1 MRSFLLGLLVLISA
15 SSFSQQVARSMTSSA
30 GLFVGFYDFRPPG
43 YDASNTTKKYP
54 LIIFLHG
61 IGERGNGT
69 TDLPN
74 VCANGIPRNIYW
86 GSTMTFTV
94 NGTTESFLVLS
105 PQLDT
110 KYGGWV
116 DGYVDAMLEY
126 AKANLNY
133 DPDRV
138 YLTGLSAGGGGTWD
152 YVSNRAGNAGIF
164 AAIAPVCGSSY
175 TASGMCYIAQAHLPV
190 WAFHAVDDGTVPVS
204 MTQNA
209 ISLINSCSPAP
220 NPAPQVTYYPAGLG
234 GHGIWYMSYDE
245 THTYANPNLYEWF
258 LSKRRSTNGNGVNQ
272 PPVVQLPNDISLV
285 LPTNSTTLD
294 ASKSYDFDGT
304 VVSYSWTQVSG
315 PSTATISSPSS
326 ATTSVSNLVEGTYVF
341 QVKITDDKGASS
353 TGQIRVLEQSTYGA
367 DLAPICKA
375 GDDFTSANSTV
386 YLSGAGSYDPDGSIA
401 SYQWF
406 QLSGPVT
413 ATITNGTTA
422 FPTISNLIAGNYK
435 FRLLVTDNLGKPAD
449 DTVAFTI
456 SGNAVV
462 NLPPIAKIAG
472 TTSITLPTN
481 STTLDGSGS
490 LDNDGTV
497 NAYQWSEVSGPNNA
511 TFGSATANST
521 TVNGLV
527 AGTYTFQLQVT
538 DNLGA
543 TGTTTVTV
551 TVGAGTGNTPPV
563 ARITGATNITLP
575 TNAVTFDG
583 SSSSDNGGYI
593 ASFLWTQTAGPNTA
607 TVTTPTSMST
617 GFTGLVAGTYTFQ
630 LMVTDNLGSTGTTTA
645 TVTVSAGTG
654 NAPPVA
660 RITGATN
667 ITLPTNTVTLD
678 GSSSSDNGGY
688 IASFLWSQ
696 TAGPNNATITLPT
709 SMSSAF
715 NGLVAGTY
723 TFQLAV
729 TDNLGATG
737 TTTYTVT
744 VGGSNSTN
752 KAPIANAG
760 NDFTT
765 QYKDYA
771 YLSGGGSYDPDG
783 SIATWAWT
791 QVSGPNTA
799 TIVSGN
805 TMFPTI
811 NNMVAGTYTFRLTV
825 TDNLGA
831 SASATVNVTLGGG
844 TPPVAN
850 AGNDFSTSN
859 NYAYL
864 SGGASYDPN
873 GTITGWAWTQV
884 SGPNTATI
892 LAANGMFPTVQN
904 LIIGSYTF
912 RVTVTD
918 NSGLSASDD
927 VVLTV
932 TAGGAATAAL
942 STDVNA
948 GSTRANNLAKEPSIY
963 PNPATNQITV
973 TFTNDFV
980 GNYKFVVYDAKGK
993 IVTQYNYS
1001 KQAGQVQQQL
1011 DISKLPA
1018 GMYYLETIYDGN
1030 QKAVIKKFVKL

>member
-15 SSFSQQVARSMTSSA
+15 SSFAQQVAKSMTSSA

-43 YDASNTTKKYP
+43 YVASNTAKKYP

-74 VCANGIPRNIYW
+74 VCANGIPRNIKW
-86 GSTMTFTV
+86 GSTMTYTV
-94 NGTTESFLVLS
+94 NGVTESFLVLS

-116 DGYVDAMLEY
+116 NGYVDAMLEY

-152 YVSNRAGNAGIF
+152 YVSNKAGNAGIF

-175 TASGMCYIAQAHLPV
+175 TAYGMCYIAQAHLPV

-209 ISLINSCSPAP
+209 IAMINKCSPAP
-220 NPAPQVTYYPAGLG
+220 NPAPKVTYYAAGLG

-272 PPVVQLPNDISLV
+272 APVVQLTNDISLV

-304 VVSYSWTQVSG
+304 VASYSWTQVSG
-315 PSTATISSPSS
+315 PSTATIASATS
-326 ATTSVSNLVEGTYVF
+326 ATTKVSNMVEGTYVF

-353 TGQIRVLEQSTYGA
+353 TGQLKVLVQTTYGA

-386 YLSGAGSYDPDGSIA
+386 YLSGAGSYDPDGKIV
-401 SYQWF
+401 SYQWT
-406 QLSGPVT
+406 QIAGPVT
-413 ATITNGTTA
+413 ATFIDGTTP
-422 FPTISNLIAGNYK
+422 FPTISKLVTGNYK
-435 FRLLVTDNLGKPAD
+435 FKLVVTDNLGKPAA
-449 DTVAFTI
+449 DTVAVSI
-456 SGNAVV
+456 STGSVV
-462 NLPPIAKIAG
+462 LVPPVVKITG
-472 TTSITLPTN
+472 TTTVTLPTN
-481 STTLDGSGS
+481 TTTLDGSS
-490 LDNDGTV
+490 STSSNANGTISS
-497 NAYQWSEVSGPNNA
+497 YQWSEVSGPNTA
-511 TFGSATANST
+511 TFGTATAKST
-521 TVNGLV
+521 SVNGLV
-527 AGTYTFQLQVT
+527 AGTYSFQLK
-538 DNLGA
+538 
-543 TGTTTVTV
+543 
-551 TVGAGTGNTPPV
+551 
-563 ARITGATNITLP
+563 
-575 TNAVTFDG
+575 
-583 SSSSDNGGYI
+583 
-593 ASFLWTQTAGPNTA
+593 
-607 TVTTPTSMST
+607 
-617 GFTGLVAGTYTFQ
+617 
-630 LMVTDNLGSTGTTTA
+630 VTDNLGSTGTTTT
-645 TVTVSAGTG
+645 TVTVKASTG
-654 NAPPVA
+654 
-660 RITGATN
+660 
-667 ITLPTNTVTLD
+667 
-678 GSSSSDNGGY
+678 
-688 IASFLWSQ
+688 
-696 TAGPNNATITLPT
+696 
-709 SMSSAF
+709 
-715 NGLVAGTY
+715 
-723 TFQLAV
+723 
-729 TDNLGATG
+729 
-737 TTTYTVT
+737 
-744 VGGSNSTN
+744 TN

-760 NDFTT
+760 ADFTT

-771 YLSGGGSYDPDG
+771 YLSGGASYDPDG

-791 QVSGPNTA
+791 QISGPNTA
-799 TIVSGN
+799 KIVSGN
-805 TMFPTI
+805 SMFPTI

-831 SASATVNVTLGGG
+831 TASDDVNVSLGATGK
-844 TPPVAN
+844 PPIAN

-864 SGGASYDPN
+864 SGGASYDPD
-873 GTITGWAWTQV
+873 GSITGWAWSQV
-884 SGPNTATI
+884 SGPNTASI
-892 LAANGMFPTVQN
+892 LSGNAMFPTVQS
-904 LIIGSYTF
+904 LVAGSYTF
-912 RVTVTD
+912 RVKVTD
-918 NSGLSASDD
+918 NSGLSATDD

-932 TAGGAATAAL
+932 TAKTATTAL
-942 STDVNA
+942 SGQVSTQALSVDVNA
-948 GSTRANNLAKEPSIY
+948 GSTKVNDLAKEPTIF

-980 GNYKFVVYDAKGK
+980 GGYKFLVYDVKGK
-993 IVTQYNYS
+993 VVTQYNYS

-1018 GMYYLETIYDGN
+1018 GMYYLQTIYEGN
-1030 QKAVIKKFVKL
+1030 QKAVSKKFVKL

>member
-1 MRSFLLGLLVLISA
+1 MRAFLLGLLVLISA

-43 YDASNTTKKYP
+43 YVASNTAKKYP

-116 DGYVDAMLEY
+116 NGYVDAMMEY

-152 YVSNRAGNAGIF
+152 YVSSQAGNAGIF

-209 ISLINSCSPAP
+209 VALINSCSPAP
-220 NPAPQVTYYPAGLG
+220 NPAPITTYYPAGLG

-272 PPVVQLPNDISLV
+272 APVVQLPNDISLV

-304 VVSYSWTQVSG
+304 VSSYRWTQVSG
-315 PSTATISSPSS
+315 PGTATISSPSS

-341 QVKITDDKGASS
+341 QVTITDDKGATS
-353 TGQIRVLEQSTYGA
+353 TGQLRVLEQSTYGA
-367 DLAPICKA
+367 DVAPVCKA
-375 GDDFTSANSTV
+375 GDDFTSTNSTV

-401 SYQWF
+401 SYQWS
-406 QLSGPVT
+406 QIAGPVT
-413 ATITNGTTA
+413 ATIKDGTTA
-422 FPTISNLIAGNYK
+422 FPTISNLITGNYK
-435 FRLLVTDNLGKPAD
+435 FRLVVTDNMGKPSD
-449 DTVAFTI
+449 DTVAFSI
-456 SGNAVV
+456 STNAVV
-462 NLPPIAKIAG
+462 NVPPTASISG
-472 TTSITLPTN
+472 TTNITLPTN
-481 STTLDGSGS
+481 FTTLDGSGS
-490 LDNDGTV
+490 YDPNGSISS
-497 NAYQWSEVSGPNNA
+497 YQWSQVSGPNSA
-511 TFGSATANST
+511 TFGSATAKST
-521 TVNGLV
+521 AVSGLV
-527 AGTYTFQLQVT
+527 AGTYSFQL
-538 DNLGA
+538 A
-543 TGTTTVTV
+543 
-551 TVGAGTGNTPPV
+551 
-563 ARITGATNITLP
+563 
-575 TNAVTFDG
+575 
-583 SSSSDNGGYI
+583 
-593 ASFLWTQTAGPNTA
+593 
-607 TVTTPTSMST
+607 
-617 GFTGLVAGTYTFQ
+617 
-630 LMVTDNLGSTGTTTA
+630 VTDNLGSTGTTT
-645 TVTVSAGTG
+645 VSVVVNAAVG
-654 NAPPVA
+654 N
-660 RITGATN
+660 
-667 ITLPTNTVTLD
+667 
-678 GSSSSDNGGY
+678 
-688 IASFLWSQ
+688 
-696 TAGPNNATITLPT
+696 
-709 SMSSAF
+709 
-715 NGLVAGTY
+715 
-723 TFQLAV
+723 
-729 TDNLGATG
+729 
-737 TTTYTVT
+737 
-744 VGGSNSTN
+744 N
-752 KAPIANAG
+752 KPPIANAG

-771 YLSGGGSYDPDG
+771 YLSGGASYDPDG

-799 TIVSGN
+799 TILGGN
-805 TMFPTI
+805 TMFPTVQNLI
-811 NNMVAGTYTFRLTV
+811 GGTYTFKLTV

-831 SASATVNVTLGGG
+831 SASANVNVTLGSNGK
-844 TPPVAN
+844 PPVAN
-850 AGNDFSTSN
+850 AGNDFSTTN

-864 SGGASYDPN
+864 SGGASYDPD
-873 GTITGWAWTQV
+873 GSITGWAWSQV

-904 LIIGSYTF
+904 LISGSYTF

-932 TAGGAATAAL
+932 GAKVAGVAGSLSTMAL

-948 GSTRANNLAKEPSIY
+948 GSTKVNDLSKEPGIF

-980 GNYKFVVYDAKGK
+980 GNYKFVVLDVKGK

-1001 KQAGQVQQQL
+1001 KQAGQVQQQV

-1018 GMYYLETIYDGN
+1018 GMYYLETIYEGN
-1030 QKAVIKKFVKL
+1030 QKAVTKKFVKL